1 VAETDSAECVVVG
14 AGPAGLASAAA
25 LATVGA
31 EVCLIGAAA
40 GPASHDRRTAALVPA
55 SIEFL
60 RNINAWESL
69 AADSAPL
76 RGIRIVDDT
85 GRLLRAP
92 EILFSAS
99 DAGTQ
104 DLGWN
109 IPNAALANALLAAI
123 GRSVRLVTD
132 GPVLDLM
139 FGPDRVTLTLAG
151 GRRIAARLIIAADG
165 RNSIC
170 RQAAGIAARTWTYRQ
185 SAIATRFVHSRPH
198 EGISTEF
205 HRHAGPLTTV
215 PLPGLASSLVWVD
228 RPAIAAHLAGL
239 GGAAFRAALEA
250 RLCGLLG
257 SIGEIGPR
265 QTFPLSGLLADR
277 LAKNRVALVGEAAH
291 VLPPIGAQG
300 LNLGLADAATLADVV
315 ADARRK
321 GDDIGASTAL
331 DAYHQA
337 RTRDVAA
344 RSLAVDALNRTL
356 SSNLLPLDLAR
367 GFALHM
373 LGVFPLFRRAL
384 VRRGLEP
391 AGPRPRLMQ
400 PAIDRTPAPVAS

>member
-1 VAETDSAECVVVG
+1 M
-14 AGPAGLASAAA
+14 
-25 LATVGA
+25 
-31 EVCLIGAAA
+31 
-40 GPASHDRRTAALVPA
+40 
-55 SIEFL
+55 
-60 RNINAWESL
+60 
-69 AADSAPL
+69 
-76 RGIRIVDDT
+76 
-85 GRLLRAP
+85 
-92 EILFSAS
+92 
-99 DAGTQ
+99 
-104 DLGWN
+104 
-109 IPNAALANALLAAI
+109 
-123 GRSVRLVTD
+123 RLVTD

-151 GRRIAARLIIAADG
+151 GRRIAARLVIAADG

-198 EGISTEF
+198 DGISTEF

-239 GGAAFRAALEA
+239 DDAAFRATLEA
-250 RLCGLLG
+250 RLYGLLG
-257 SIGEIGPR
+257 SIGEIGAR
-265 QTFPLSGLLADR
+265 QTFPLSGLIAER

-300 LNLGLADAATLADVV
+300 LNLGLADAATLADIV
-315 ADARRK
+315 ADARSK
-321 GDDIGASTAL
+321 GDAGSAAAL

-356 SSNLLPLDLAR
+356 TSNLLPIDLAR
-367 GFALHM
+367 GFGLHV
-373 LGVFPLFRRAL
+373 LGAFPPLRRAL

-400 PAIDRTPAPVAS
+400 PRIDRTPETVAS

>member
-1 VAETDSAECVVVG
+1 MPHDVG
-14 AGPAGLASAAA
+14 GAPAPHPDPLP
-25 LATVGA
+25 
-31 EVCLIGAAA
+31 LIEGER
-40 GPASHDRRTAALVPA
+40 GKGDRRTAALVPA

-76 RGIRIVDDT
+76 RAIRIVDDT

-99 DAGTQ
+99 DAGIE

-109 IPNAALANALLAAI
+109 IPNATLTTALQAVV
-123 GRSVRLVTD
+123 GRSVRLID

-139 FGPDRVTLTLAG
+139 FGPDHVTLTLAG
-151 GRRIAARLIIAADG
+151 GRRIAARLVIAADG

-198 EGISTEF
+198 DSISTEF

-228 RPAIAAHLAGL
+228 RPAIAAHLTGL
-239 GGAAFRAALEA
+239 DDAAFRAALEA

-300 LNLGLADAATLADVV
+300 LNLGLADAATLADVI

-321 GDDIGASTAL
+321 GDDIGAAAAL
-331 DAYHQA
+331 DAYHLA

-356 SSNLLPLDLAR
+356 TSNLLPLDLVR
-367 GFALHM
+367 GLGLHM
-373 LGVFPLFRRAL
+373 LGAFPLFRRAL

-400 PAIDRTPAPVAS
+400 PAIDRTPAPVAR